1 MMLKILVGAVSL
13 LLSCEMAACAQP
25 SCKPTLLSHEEAEQ
39 LVLLVP
45 EALAAKKLGGKL
57 STEDEG
63 ADAAEFYSF
72 MLNSTVS
79 TPTTPL
85 GNGMLGHFS
94 VSKKTGRV
102 LNIADE
108 DVVSK
113 ELGELQRKLRAKHCI
128 DSEMVTKEQ
137 DVGP

>member
-1 MMLKILVGAVSL
+1 MFKVIVSAVSL
-13 LLSCEMAACAQP
+13 FLFCEMAACAQP
-25 SCKPTLLSHEEAEQ
+25 SCKPTLLSHEEAEK

-45 EALAAKKLGGKL
+45 EALPAKKLGGKL

-63 ADAAEFYSF
+63 KDATEFYYF
-72 MLNSTVS
+72 MLTSTVS
-79 TPTTPL
+79 SPTTPM

-94 VSKKTGRV
+94 VSKRTGRV

-113 ELGELQRKLRAKHCI
+113 EMEELQRKLRAKHCI
-128 DSEMVTKEQ
+128 SSEMITKEQ